1 MSRGSLYQNFSR
13 KLLEHKEIST
23 DLGEVYPNILNLIT
37 NEKEAVDDYDNM
49 LIALSKL
56 AQNGHVRGMIE
67 AITEIK
73 NDELTHI
80 KKLQLLYEGK
90 VEEANKLD

>member
-13 KLLEHKEIST
+13 LLEHEEIKT
-23 DLGEVYPNILNLIT
+23 DKSDIYTNLLSLIT
-37 NEKEAVDDYDNM
+37 NEKEAVNDYDNM

-56 AQNGHVRGMIE
+56 SEDSHVKGIIE

-80 KKLQLLYEGK
+80 KKLQLLYNRK